1 MGVYT
6 ATISSNS
13 SSFLEV
19 NSTNVSYDEIKE
31 SFAANAY
38 LIKKMYIIAT
48 NRNQIQQSY
57 LFQNFDSNGNQKYT
71 NLVFPIDP
79 YQKQSAIIKDL
90 KDQKVVFNGRS
101 SLAFP
106 VLPNERMKIT
116 FYYERVNL
124 SSFLNEYQED
134 NFKDTEKDMNDW
146 NFFGQYND
154 IIPDI

>member
-1 MGVYT
+1 VVLVET
-6 ATISSNS
+6 TPS
-13 SSFLEV
+13 
-19 NSTNVSYDEIKE
+19 E
-31 SFAANAY
+31 S
-38 LIKKMYIIAT
+38 
-48 NRNQIQQSY
+48 R
-57 LFQNFDSNGNQKYT
+57 
-71 NLVFPIDP
+71 
-79 YQKQSAIIKDL
+79 YQAIIKDL